1 MLMRLKLT
9 NFRKHRDTELMLQHG
24 LTVLRGN
31 NEAGKSTLI
40 EAICYALFGVK
51 ALRSSIDEAVTHDEP
66 VNTLRVEL
74 VVMIDGVEYSVR
86 RGKSGAEVNYDG
98 GRVTGQSEVTN
109 FLCAKLRIDPASAAK
124 LMLASQNE
132 IRGALEAGPKAT
144 AELIERLAEF
154 DQIDLLVER
163 MQERLSLGSTTAA
176 QEQLAKTEQTLAE
189 TPEPVEPDYAGMTAH
204 VEALKAQ
211 HAQARADAEALESE
225 FLQAQAFLDT
235 ARAAEA
241 RHKQAELALGQA
253 VARLQEHTKA
263 LGAAQEQANKV
274 WVWPKTESE
283 LRAEI
288 AQLEAAGETLRIWQR
303 VKPALTPPP
312 VQVEASVQE
321 VLAEIATLEAQAAGA
336 SDKGHKARTRAA
348 LAKGQI
354 SVGTCSFCGQ
364 DFSHL
369 PEVARKNASL
379 QEAVDSGEAEAEEM
393 ARVEAAARSE
403 VRELQALL
411 VEARARGALLESFP
425 AYVRALDGADLPH
438 TLEWIGPD
446 IASLQDV
453 GPELTKVRKDLADLQ
468 AAEKAHAQAVTRF
481 ETLAAARGPLV
492 VDVDAARLALET
504 AAVRPDVAE
513 AVAALEAVLARRRPL
528 EQRASDLMV
537 AIRDAEYTLR
547 DAKRV
552 HQEAVARRQQMVDM
566 VTALKGQIK
575 ATEFNN
581 TLLKRVRQ
589 CRPLIADQLWNI
601 VLSAV
606 SGYFS
611 EMRGQK
617 STVTKDSDGFKVDG
631 HGVASLSGSTLDILG
646 LAIRVALVRTFLPN
660 APFMV
665 LDEPC
670 AAMDSQRTEATLGF
684 IVACGFRQVIV
695 VTHEDTSETVADR
708 LIQLTE

>member
-1 MLMRLKLT
+1 MLRKIHLR
-9 NFRKHRDTELMLQHG
+9 NFRKHRDAEVVFDPG
-24 LTVLRGN
+24 LNILRGS
-31 NEAGKSTLI
+31 NEAGKSSTLL
-40 EAICYALFGVK
+40 AVAYALFGARV
-51 ALRSSIDEAVTHDEP
+51 LPGGVDEAVTWGEP
-66 VNTLRVEL
+66 AKSLK
-74 VVMIDGVEYSVR
+74 VVLDIVLDGVEYQVN
-86 RGKSGAEVNYDG
+86 RGPSGAEVNYQG
-98 GRVTGQSEVTN
+98 GKVTGQNEVTA
-109 FLCAKLRIDPASAAK
+109 FMTGKLRVDTSAAFN
-124 LMLASQNE
+124 LMFSPQSS

-204 VEALKAQ
+204 VEALKAH

-225 FLQAQAFLDT
+225 LLQAQAFLDT

-263 LGAAQEQANKV
+263 LEAAQEQANKV

-303 VKPALTPPP
+303 VKTALTPPP
-312 VQVEASVQE
+312 FQVEASVQE
-321 VLAEIATLEAQAAGA
+321 VLAEIAALEAQAAGA
-336 SDKGHKARTRAA
+336 SDKGRKARTRAA

-393 ARVEAAARSE
+393 ARVEDAARSE
-403 VRELQALL
+403 ARELQALL

-453 GPELTKVRKDLADLQ
+453 GSELAKVRKDLAGLQ

-481 ETLAAARGPLV
+481 ETLAAAHGALV
-492 VDVDAARLALET
+492 ADVDAARLELET

-552 HQEAVARRQQMVDM
+552 HQDAVGRRQQMVDM
-566 VTALKGQIK
+566 VSGLKDQIK

-581 TLLKRVRQ
+581 ALLKRVRQ
-589 CRPLIADQLWNI
+589 CRPLIADQLWSI
-601 VLSAV
+601 VLNAV
-606 SGYFS
+606 SSYFS